1 MKKLAIIL
9 VVAALAGAGAWYFL
23 RSRQAAAEA
32 AKPAAA
38 TAKAERGPVR
48 LAVASTGRVVSN
60 LDVDIKCRAS
70 GEVKKLPFDVSDK
83 VKTGE
88 LLFELDPT
96 DMQRN
101 VDRAKAAL
109 AQSQARLASARQNLV
124 VAEAQLAVDR
134 KKADA
139 GLKSAE
145 SRASYARLKANR
157 IKQTLDQ
164 HLSSQDEYDAANDVA
179 NQAEADLTT
188 TRVHLEEIKVEEQTI
203 ELRRQEVRQAEA
215 QVDADK
221 VALADA
227 EQQRG
232 YTRVVSPIDGV
243 VSARNVQ
250 VGTIIAS
257 GINNV
262 GGAPPC

>member
-23 RSRQAAAEA
+23 RSQRAAAES

-70 GEVKKLPFDVSDK
+70 GEVKKLPFEVSDR

-109 AQSQARLASARQNLV
+109 AQSQARLASARQNRV
-124 VAEAQLAVDR
+124 VVRSASAWLATSLAASYSSWEERCWSRVCLMR
-134 KKADA
+134 LAF
-139 GLKSAE
+139 
-145 SRASYARLKANR
+145 SRA
-157 IKQTLDQ
+157 
-164 HLSSQDEYDAANDVA
+164 
-179 NQAEADLTT
+179 
-188 TRVHLEEIKVEEQTI
+188 
-203 ELRRQEVRQAEA
+203 
-215 QVDADK
+215 
-221 VALADA
+221 
-227 EQQRG
+227 
-232 YTRVVSPIDGV
+232 
-243 VSARNVQ
+243 
-250 VGTIIAS
+250 
-257 GINNV
+257 
-262 GGAPPC
+262 